1 VHFYLTLLSAWS
13 QGAILRAGRKTQ
25 CFSNPEDPA
34 VYAKFRGDAV
44 RRFDP
49 RGNDDI
55 AVVDEYAE
63 LNWRL
68 RRIAGDEARMV
79 AIEVKRI
86 KIEARKNPDLAELI
100 DGFDQKMLETLAVER
115 LNKSNSL
122 INLHRQ
128 ETRLARRL
136 KQLAPELKRL
146 EDNFTTRIYMQLK
159 KSEAAKQSAQSNDP
173 KPLPEAPPKPQQY
186 KSAA

>member
-1 VHFYLTLLSAWS
+1 MLLTS
-13 QGAILRAGRKTQ
+13 
-25 CFSNPEDPA
+25 EDSA
-34 VYAKFRGDAV
+34 VYANFRDDVV

-49 RGNDDI
+49 RSNDDI
-55 AVVDEYAE
+55 SIVDEYTD
-63 LNWRL
+63 LTWRI
-68 RRIAGDEARMV
+68 RRIPGDEARMI

-86 KIEARKNPDLAELI
+86 KIEARKNADLAELI

-146 EDNFTTRIYMQLK
+146 DDNLTIRIHVQLRK
-159 KSEAAKQSAQSNDP
+159 AEAAKQATQQPSTATALEI
-173 KPLPEAPPKPQQY
+173 LPAPQQY